1 VAQLTIELATGDLLD
16 AGVEALVNPVTT
28 EGVGRSARSDG

>member
-16 AGVEALVNPVTT
+16 AGVDALVN
-28 EGVGRSARSDG
+28 R